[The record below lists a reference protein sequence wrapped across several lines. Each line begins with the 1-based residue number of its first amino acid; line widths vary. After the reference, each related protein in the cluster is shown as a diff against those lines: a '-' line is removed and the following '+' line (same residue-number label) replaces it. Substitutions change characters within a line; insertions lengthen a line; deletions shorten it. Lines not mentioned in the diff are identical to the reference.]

1 MTNEDLAREIARG
14 LVETGVEGG
23 YDAVSCSSAG
33 DYPSIGCSQWEGG
46 RADMLLSYIEGGD
59 YFAGR
64 SYSDIK
70 ESGELDYLADL
81 ISSEQGVE
89 AQLAILAD
97 DALAYVDACIDAGMD
112 DSRFIIY
119 AGMWGPTS
127 TQVLYR
133 FIYNR
138 FVEGHDMD
146 NLDECAAVFRKRY
159 WISADVGEE
168 YQEGYQ
174 NRSDN
179 QYEYVKSLDLGAYGV
194 PGYGED

>member
-1 MTNEDLAREIARG
+1 MTNEDLAKEIARG
-14 LVETGVEGG
+14 LIETGVEGG

-97 DALAYVDACIDAGMD
+97 DALAYVDACIDAGMN
-112 DSRFIIY
+112 DSRCIIY

-146 NLDECAAVFRKRY
+146 NLKECAAVFRARY

-194 PGYGED
+194 SEYGEE